1 MSDPEPGGGSAD
13 TPALPDTYAALL
25 ADLRARI
32 GAAQIRAA
40 VAVNTELVTLY
51 WQVGHALNER
61 VRQAGWGAKVL
72 DQLSRDLKLAFPEL
86 GGFSPRNLR
95 YMRQFA
101 GAWPAPEF
109 WQQVVA
115 RLSWSHHVVL
125 LEKLDTPEH
134 RLWYAR
140 AALEHGW
147 SRNILVHQIETRLL
161 ERQGA
166 AQTNFSR
173 TLPAPQSELA
183 RDLLKDPY
191 AFDFLTLGRA
201 AHERDLERG
210 LLAHLRA
217 FLLELGVGFAFLG
230 NQYRLVV
237 GGEEFF
243 LDLLFYHVR
252 LHCYVVVEL
261 KVTEFRPEY
270 AGKLSFYLTAVNREL
285 RGEGDAPTIGIL
297 LCKTKNDVVVEY
309 ALAENTQP
317 IGVSTYTLADALPQ
331 ELQDVLPTV
340 EQLEAE
346 LERLETGQGEGDGGG
361 TGL

>member
-1 MSDPEPGGGSAD
+1 VTKDQQGGGSAD
-13 TPALPDTYAALL
+13 VPALPDSYPLL
-25 ADLRARI
+25 LTELKTRI
-32 GAAQIRAA
+32 AAAQVRAA

-72 DQLSRDLKLAFPEL
+72 DQLSRDLKLAFPDL
-86 GGFSPRNLR
+86 SGFSPRNLR

-101 GAWPAPEF
+101 AAWPEPEF
-109 WQQVVA
+109 WQQAVA
-115 RLSWSHHVVL
+115 KLSWSHHVVL
-125 LEKLDTPEH
+125 LEKLDTPER
-134 RLWYAR
+134 RLWYAQ
-140 AALEHGW
+140 ATLEAGW
-147 SRNILVHQIETRLL
+147 SRNILVHQIESRLL

-166 AQTNFSR
+166 AQTNFTR

-183 RDLLKDPY
+183 RDLLKSPY
-191 AFDFLTLGRA
+191 SFDFLTLSQA

-210 LLAHLRA
+210 LLAHLRE
-217 FLLELGVGFAFLG
+217 FLLELGVGFAFMG

-243 LDLLFYHVR
+243 LDLLFYHAR

-261 KVTEFRPEY
+261 KVTEFKPEY

-285 RGEGDAPTIGIL
+285 RSEGDAPTIGIL
-297 LCKTKNDVVVEY
+297 LCKTKNDVIVEY
-309 ALAENTQP
+309 ALSENTQP
-317 IGVSTYTLADALPQ
+317 IGVSTYTLLEALPQ
-331 ELQDVLPTV
+331 ELEGVLPTV

-346 LERLETGQGEGDGGG
+346 LDRVDESES
-361 TGL
+361 